1 MILAIDIGNT
11 NIVVGCI
18 DDQKT
23 YFIERLA
30 TVRTKTELE
39 YAVDL
44 KTLLEIYHIKKA
56 DIEGCIISSV
66 VPQITNIAKL
76 AAEKILKKEVMVLGP
91 GVKTGLNIMMDN
103 PGQLGADL
111 VADAVAGLNE
121 YPVPFIVIDMG
132 TATTVSVVNSKK
144 QYIGGMILP
153 GIGISLDALTARA
166 SQLSGISIDAPKH
179 VIGRNTIEC
188 MKSGVL
194 YSNAAAIDG
203 IIDRVEEELGE
214 KTTVIATGGLAK
226 KIISHCKKEIILDED
241 LLLKGLLVIYKKK
254 INNNNKKSAAG
265 AGNTYRTADFFYCA
279 NALRKSSGTGAR
291 KHIGSPVIG
300 WANSSWKE
308 CRAWRPI
315 RSKTG

>member
-18 DDQKT
+18 DHEKT
-23 YFIERLA
+23 YFIERLS
-30 TVRTKTELE
+30 TSRTKTELE

-44 KTLLEIYHIKKA
+44 KTLLDIYHIKRSE
-56 DIEGCIISSV
+56 IEGCIISSV

-76 AAEKILKKEVMVLGP
+76 AAEKILRKEPVVLGP

-111 VADAVAGLNE
+111 VADAVAGIAS
-121 YPVPFIVIDMG
+121 YPVPLIVIDMG

-153 GIGISLDALTARA
+153 GVGISLDALTAGA

-179 VIGRNTIEC
+179 IIGKNTVEC

-194 YSNAAAIDG
+194 YSSAAALDG
-203 IIDRVEEELGE
+203 IIDRIEEELGE

-226 KIISHCKKEIILDED
+226 KIVSHCRKEIILDEE
-241 LLLKGLLVIYKKK
+241 LLLKGLLIIYEK
-254 INNNNKKSAAG
+254 NK
-265 AGNTYRTADFFYCA
+265 
-279 NALRKSSGTGAR
+279 
-291 KHIGSPVIG
+291 
-300 WANSSWKE
+300 
-308 CRAWRPI
+308 
-315 RSKTG
+315 

>member
-18 DDQKT
+18 DHEKT
-23 YFIERLA
+23 YFIERLS
-30 TVRTKTELE
+30 TSRTKTELE

-44 KTLLEIYHIKKA
+44 KTLLDIYHIKKSE
-56 DIEGCIISSV
+56 IEGCIISSV

-76 AAEKILKKEVMVLGP
+76 AAEKILRKEPVVLGP

-111 VADAVAGLNE
+111 VADAVAGIAS
-121 YPVPFIVIDMG
+121 YPVPLIVIDMG

-153 GIGISLDALTARA
+153 GVGISLDALTAGA

-179 VIGRNTIEC
+179 IIGKNTVEC

-194 YSNAAAIDG
+194 YSSAAALDG
-203 IIDRVEEELGE
+203 IIDRIEEELGE

-226 KIISHCKKEIILDED
+226 KIVSHCRKKIILDEE
-241 LLLKGLLVIYKKK
+241 LLLKGLLIIYEK
-254 INNNNKKSAAG
+254 NK
-265 AGNTYRTADFFYCA
+265 
-279 NALRKSSGTGAR
+279 
-291 KHIGSPVIG
+291 
-300 WANSSWKE
+300 
-308 CRAWRPI
+308 
-315 RSKTG
+315 

>member
-23 YFIERLA
+23 YFIERLS

-44 KTLLEIYHIKKA
+44 KTVLDIYHIKGS

-66 VPQITNIAKL
+66 VPQITNTAKL

-91 GVKTGLNIMMDN
+91 GVKTGLNILMDH
-103 PGQLGADL
+103 PAQLGADL

-153 GIGISLDALTARA
+153 GVRVSLDALTAHA

-179 VIGRNTIEC
+179 VIGKNTVEC

-194 YSNAAAIDG
+194 YSSAAALDG

-214 KTTVIATGGLAK
+214 KATVIATGGLAK
-226 KIISHCKKEIILDED
+226 KIVSHCRKDIILDED
-241 LLLKGLLVIYKKK
+241 LLLKGLLVIYEK
-254 INNNNKKSAAG
+254 NKA
-265 AGNTYRTADFFYCA
+265 
-279 NALRKSSGTGAR
+279 
-291 KHIGSPVIG
+291 
-300 WANSSWKE
+300 
-308 CRAWRPI
+308 
-315 RSKTG
+315 

>member
-18 DDQKT
+18 DDKKT

-44 KTLLEIYHIKKA
+44 KTVLDIYHIKKT
-56 DIEGCIISSV
+56 DIDGCIISSV

-111 VADAVAGLNE
+111 VADAVAGLKE
-121 YPVPFIVIDMG
+121 YSVPFIVIDMG
-132 TATTVSVVNSKK
+132 TATTVSVVNGKK

-166 SQLSGISIDAPKH
+166 SQLSGISIDPPKH

-214 KTTVIATGGLAK
+214 KATVIATGGLAK
-226 KIISHCKKEIILDED
+226 KIVSHCKKDIILDED
-241 LLLKGLLVIYKKK
+241 LLLKGLLIIYEK
-254 INNNNKKSAAG
+254 NK
-265 AGNTYRTADFFYCA
+265 
-279 NALRKSSGTGAR
+279 
-291 KHIGSPVIG
+291 
-300 WANSSWKE
+300 
-308 CRAWRPI
+308 
-315 RSKTG
+315 